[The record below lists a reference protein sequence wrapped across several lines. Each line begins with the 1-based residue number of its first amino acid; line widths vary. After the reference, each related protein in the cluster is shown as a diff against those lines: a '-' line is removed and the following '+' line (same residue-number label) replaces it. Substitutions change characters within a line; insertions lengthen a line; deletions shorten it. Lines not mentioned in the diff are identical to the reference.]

1 MNTNAKRTVMRLVA
15 GVAAVATLMGTAA
28 CGSSNSSSSDDNT
41 LTVSYWD
48 DEMQP
53 IKDFIK
59 ANPDIKVKQIRVPGD
74 DYNTKLNQMIVGG
87 TAPDVMLTQE
97 ADYVRFAKNGVTM
110 KLDDKLKDLGIDKS
124 DFQPAVT
131 DIANQVDGYYGFPQG
146 FATEIM
152 YYNKDMFDAA
162 GVAYPTDD
170 WTWDDYTAAAEKL
183 TKADGSQYGSDS
195 PTFNGVW
202 YSLIGAAGDKVVDN
216 GKLSFGNGLKKTL
229 AGIEIARI
237 PVLRQVVRV
246 YIELSRNTPL
256 LVQLYFL
263 YFGLPKLGLVWSAE
277 LCAIVGLGF
286 LGGSYMAEAMRG
298 GLETIPE
305 VQRESAYVLGLS
317 KWQTLS
323 RVVIPQAISTSIPGV
338 VANVIF
344 LIKESS
350 VVSAIALAD
359 VMYMAK
365 DLIGMYYDTYESLFL
380 LIVAYLV
387 ILLPISL
394 FGTWLERRF
403 DYERR

>member
-170 WTWDDYTAAAEKL
+170 WTWDDYTA
-183 TKADGSQYGSDS
+183 
-195 PTFNGVW
+195 
-202 YSLIGAAGDKVVDN
+202 LIGAAGDKVVDN

-229 AGIEIARI
+229 EFQKNLVDNKWQPQPASGSKVSDMFAAGKAAMTLGGTWLVSTYKDVDFKWDIATI
-237 PVLRQVVRV
+237 PTAPGAKKYNSLHTSFWAINAKTKHSAAAEKLVKFLMSKEGQKSMSQS
-246 YIELSRNTPL
+246 LGNTPAFQSMMADGYYK
-256 LVQLYFL
+256 VQGKNGPSNWSSLEASAKEA
-263 YFGLPKLGLVWSAE
+263 KLGYTLVASTPTFN
-277 LCAIVGLGF
+277 LYDQF
-286 LGGSYMAEAMRG
+286 N
-298 GLETIPE
+298 
-305 VQRESAYVLGLS
+305 AYVLGQTSLS
-317 KWQTLS
+317 EVTGTQ
-323 RVVIPQAISTSIPGV
+323 
-338 VANVIF
+338 VAKAN
-344 LIKESS
+344 KEITD
-350 VVSAIALAD
+350 AQ
-359 VMYMAK
+359 
-365 DLIGMYYDTYESLFL
+365 
-380 LIVAYLV
+380 
-387 ILLPISL
+387 
-394 FGTWLERRF
+394 
-403 DYERR
+403 

>member
-131 DIANQVDGYYGFPQG
+131 DITNQMDGYYGFPQG

-229 AGIEIARI
+229 EF
-237 PVLRQVVRV
+237 QK
-246 YIELSRNTPL
+246 N
-256 LVQLYFL
+256 LVDN
-263 YFGLPKLGLVWSAE
+263 
-277 LCAIVGLGF
+277 
-286 LGGSYMAEAMRG
+286 
-298 GLETIPE
+298 
-305 VQRESAYVLGLS
+305 
-317 KWQTLS
+317 KWQPQPASGSKVSDMFAAGKAAMTL
-323 RVVIPQAISTSIPGV
+323 G
-338 VANVIF
+338 
-344 LIKESS
+344 
-350 VVSAIALAD
+350 
-359 VMYMAK
+359 
-365 DLIGMYYDTYESLFL
+365 
-380 LIVAYLV
+380 
-387 ILLPISL
+387 
-394 FGTWLERRF
+394 GTWLVSTYKDVDFKWDIATIPTAPGAKKYNSLHTSFLGHQRQDQAFCSCREAGQVPDEQGRPEV
-403 DYERR
+403 DVPEPGQYSCLPVHDG

>member
-131 DIANQVDGYYGFPQG
+131 DITNQVDGYYGFPQG

-229 AGIEIARI
+229 EFQKNLVDNKWQPQPASGSKVSDMFAAGKAAM
-237 PVLRQVVRV
+237 
-246 YIELSRNTPL
+246 T
-256 LVQLYFL
+256 
-263 YFGLPKLGLVWSAE
+263 
-277 LCAIVGLGF
+277 
-286 LGGSYMAEAMRG
+286 LGG
-298 GLETIPE
+298 T
-305 VQRESAYVLGLS
+305 
-317 KWQTLS
+317 
-323 RVVIPQAISTSIPGV
+323 
-338 VANVIF
+338 
-344 LIKESS
+344 
-350 VVSAIALAD
+350 
-359 VMYMAK
+359 
-365 DLIGMYYDTYESLFL
+365 
-380 LIVAYLV
+380 
-387 ILLPISL
+387 
-394 FGTWLERRF
+394 
-403 DYERR
+403 